1 LPEAKK
7 YMMRATDFEF
17 RNRWWI
23 FSLIFGLPFLL
34 LLVDNVPV
42 GSRIADRLA
51 ADVPMEVF
59 DALHIVYG
67 VAALLMLAAV
77 FFRMWG
83 AAYLGQE
90 VVHDHMVRSEALHAD
105 GPYRHMRNPL
115 YFGNIL
121 MAWAM
126 ALFLPMIGWPIVV
139 IAVPF
144 FCYRLI
150 GREEAA
156 LAAQQGENYQAFLNA
171 VPRLLPSV
179 LARIP
184 ATGHKADWISASG
197 AEAFFI
203 SFFLGVAGFAI
214 TIDIHAFYAGF
225 VASPILGWLARL
237 LTRKRVSSA
246 AH

>member
-1 LPEAKK
+1 
-7 YMMRATDFEF
+7 MMRATDFEF

-23 FSLIFGLPFLL
+23 FVLLYGLPFLL
-34 LLVDNVPV
+34 YFVDNQPV
-42 GSRIADRLA
+42 GARLADRLA
-51 ADVPMEVF
+51 AGVPMEEI
-59 DALHIVYG
+59 DALHLVYG
-67 VAALLMLAAV
+67 GAALLMLAAV

-83 AAYLGQE
+83 SAYLGQE
-90 VVHDHMVRSEALHAD
+90 VVHDHVVHSEALHAD

-156 LAAQQGENYQAFLNA
+156 LAAQQGEGYQAFLSA

-184 ATGHKADWISASG
+184 ATGHKANWISALG
-197 AEAFFI
+197 AEGFFI
-203 SFFLGVAGFAI
+203 SFFLGIAAFAL
-214 TIDIHAFYAGF
+214 TIDIHFFYAGLLG
-225 VASPILGWLARL
+225 SPILGWLARF
-237 LTRKRVSSA
+237 LTRKHVAPA
-246 AH
+246 AG